1 MENRLISAIEENGFE
16 ERLND
21 VEKKKKKKKKKE
33 EMLRLKLMI
42 SHMDSEK

>member
-1 MENRLISAIEENGFE
+1 MENRLTSAIEENGFE

-21 VEKKKKKKKKKE
+21 VEKKKKKKKE